1 MLQQKYSKANVLST
15 FMACCVLVAISIL
28 LIANKQYIIDQ
39 ITVWGYH
46 PTSEVSA
53 LVDRAG
59 MDNYGKFLYL
69 ASRPKLDATQKFNTE
84 CDRIENVTSI
94 LGCYSDYRIYIYD
107 VTDTQLDG
115 IREVTA
121 AHETLHAAY
130 IRMSDDE
137 RNKVDVLLEAEYK
150 KLETNKD
157 FANLMAFY
165 SRTEPGQRDNE
176 LHSIIGTEV
185 ADISPALEAHY
196 SQYFSDRQ
204 KVVTL
209 YVKYSSVFQTL
220 ASRAN
225 ELVTQINVLSSS
237 ISDKTTQYNAD
248 VKALNIDIAA
258 FDKRADSG
266 DFTSQAQFNSERVA
280 LSARVAELDT
290 ARTSVNADIANYDSV
305 LAEYNSIASQSKKLN
320 NSIDSTLAPAPSV

>member
-1 MLQQKYSKANVLST
+1 MLQQKYSKASASLT
-15 FMACCVLVAISIL
+15 FLICCVLIAISLL
-28 LIANKQYIIDQ
+28 LITNKQYVIDQ
-39 ITVWGYH
+39 ITVWQYH
-46 PTSEVSA
+46 PTSEISA
-53 LVDRAG
+53 LADRAG

-69 ASRPKLDATQKFNTE
+69 ASQPKLDATQNFNTE

-115 IREVTA
+115 VREVTA

-130 IRMSDDE
+130 RRMSDDE
-137 RNKVDVLLEAEYK
+137 KNKVDVLLEVEYK

-157 FANLMAFY
+157 FADLMAFY
-165 SRTEPGQRDNE
+165 SRTEPGQRNNE

-209 YVKYSSVFQTL
+209 YVKYSSVFQEL

-225 ELVTQINVLSSS
+225 ELVTQMNALSSS
-237 ISDKTTQYNAD
+237 ISAKSTQYNTD
-248 VKALNIDIAA
+248 VKALNVDIAA

-266 DFTSQAQFNSERVA
+266 DFSSQAQFNYERAA
-280 LSARVAELDT
+280 LSNRVTELDA
-290 ARTSVNADIANYDSV
+290 ARTSVNNDITKYGSL
-305 LAEYNSIASQSKKLN
+305 LAEYNSIASQSKKLD